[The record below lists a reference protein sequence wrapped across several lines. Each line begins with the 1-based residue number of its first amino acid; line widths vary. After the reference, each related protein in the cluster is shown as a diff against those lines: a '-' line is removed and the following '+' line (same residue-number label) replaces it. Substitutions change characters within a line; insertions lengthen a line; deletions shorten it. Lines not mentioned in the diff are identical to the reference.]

1 MKMSFLFTGDR
12 KTAPY
17 VYFIVRLL
25 VFQCKVSLI
34 KDADRNSK
42 LQNQYSTIKKAFLF
56 TGNRKT
62 APYVYFINRL

>member
-25 VFQCKVSLI
+25 VFQCKVSS
-34 KDADRNSK
+34 KDADAIQS
-42 LQNQYSTIKKAFLF
+42 
-56 TGNRKT
+56 RK
-62 APYVYFINRL
+62 IGIQQ